1 MKQGYL
7 SPQDKIIIY
16 KSKDNQIRLEVRLD
30 LDKDTL
36 WLSQAQIARLFKTDR
51 SVITRHIRNIFKLEE
66 LDEKS
71 NVHFL
76 HIALSDKPVKFYSL
90 DMVISVGYRVNSAR
104 ATQFRVWATRV
115 LKEHILSGYTLNQK
129 RLLEQT
135 DKLKELEKAIAFI
148 EEKSRKGL
156 LKDQARELL
165 GIINEY
171 AKSLTLLAQ
180 YDEGQISLCKGKTAK
195 FTLTY
200 SHCLEI
206 IARIKAELTCKN
218 EAGVL
223 FGQEMGRKLD
233 GIIGGLYQTF
243 GGEDLYPSIEEK
255 SAHLFYFIIKDH
267 PFADGNKRIA
277 SLFFIYF
284 LEQNNYLLKGSGERK
299 INDNALVALALLIAE
314 SDPKEKEIMIK
325 IITNLLK

>member
-1 MKQGYL
+1 MNKGHL
-7 SPQDKIIIY
+7 SVQDKIIIY
-16 KSKDNQIRLEVRLD
+16 KSKDNQIQLEVRLGM
-30 LDKDTL
+30 DKDTI
-36 WLSQAQIARLFKTDR
+36 WLNQAQIAQLFKTDR
-51 SVITRHIRNIFKLEE
+51 SVITRHICNIFKSGE

-76 HIALSDKPVKFYSL
+76 HIALSDKPVKFYNL
-90 DMVISVGYRVNSAR
+90 DVVISVGYRVNSAR
-104 ATQFRVWATRV
+104 ATQFRIWATMV

-135 DKLKELEKAIAFI
+135 AKLKELEKAIAFI
-148 EEKSRKGL
+148 EEKSHKGL
-156 LKDQARELL
+156 LKNQAQELL
-165 GIINEY
+165 GIISEY

-180 YDEGQISLCKGKTAK
+180 YDEGKITLCKGKKAR

-206 IARIKAELTCKN
+206 VARVKAELARKN
-218 EAGVL
+218 EAGEL
-223 FGQEMGRKLD
+223 FGQEVGRKLD
-233 GIIGGLYQTF
+233 AIVGGLYQTF

-255 SAHLFYFIIKDH
+255 SAHLLYFIIKDH

-277 SLFFIYF
+277 SLLFIYF
-284 LEQNNYLLKGSGERK
+284 LEQNNYLFKGNRERK